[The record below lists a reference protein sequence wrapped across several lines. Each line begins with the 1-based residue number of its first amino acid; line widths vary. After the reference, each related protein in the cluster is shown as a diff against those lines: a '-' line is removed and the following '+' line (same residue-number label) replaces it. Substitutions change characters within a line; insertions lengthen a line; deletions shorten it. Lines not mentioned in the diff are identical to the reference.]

1 MDLDT
6 EFELIGILIGLAIY
20 NGHILEFQFP
30 LVLYKKLM
38 GQSVGLDDLQELQPE
53 VYSSLNK
60 LMEMSEEELQQ
71 LALTFQV
78 GWCTCGVGDMSG
90 RSCYLRWGVQDTLI
104 TVHHC
109 SWDLA
114 P

>member
-20 NGHILEFQFP
+20 NSHILEFQFP

-38 GQSVGLDDLQELQPE
+38 GQSVGLDDLQELHPE
-53 VYSSLNK
+53 VYRSLNK
-60 LMEMSEEELQQ
+60 LVGMSDEELSS

-78 GWCTCGVGDMSG
+78 GVYSML
-90 RSCYLRWGVQDTLI
+90 CYRGFCWAAMVK
-104 TVHHC
+104 VPHKVN
-109 SWDLA
+109 
-114 P
+114 